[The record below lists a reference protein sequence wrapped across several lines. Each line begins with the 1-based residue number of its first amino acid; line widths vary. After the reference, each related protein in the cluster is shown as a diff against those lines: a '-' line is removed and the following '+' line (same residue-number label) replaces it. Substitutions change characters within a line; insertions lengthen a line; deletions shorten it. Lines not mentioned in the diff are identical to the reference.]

1 MAEDSFYVRSR
12 MNSLH
17 LLVCATSVACFG
29 CAGVNFYSDANLKTQ
44 TGIPIFATKPYLLVV
59 ETGSTEKP
67 IEVTVV
73 HLRDAERVIYAD
85 PRSGFG
91 SSNLTLTLTNG
102 QLASFGLQTDP
113 KIPELIDSISG
124 FITARA
130 DAARAAAVREPPR
143 RDLSKAFELY
153 EIVQDASV
161 TTLRR
166 VEK

>member
-1 MAEDSFYVRSR
+1 MTTNVLR
-12 MNSLH
+12 
-17 LLVCATSVACFG
+17 LLVSVTSAACLG
-29 CAGVNFYSDANLKTQ
+29 CAGVNFYSDAKLETR

-59 ETGSTEKP
+59 ETGSSEKP

-73 HLRDAERVIYAD
+73 HLRDDQRVIYAD

-91 SSNLTLTLTNG
+91 SSNLTLTLADG
-102 QLASFGLQTDP
+102 QLTSFGQQTDP

-130 DAARAAAVREPPR
+130 DAARTARASEPTK

-153 EIVQDASV
+153 EISQDASG
-161 TTLRR
+161 TRLRR
-166 VEK
+166 VDK

>member
-1 MAEDSFYVRSR
+1 
-12 MNSLH
+12 
-17 LLVCATSVACFG
+17 
-29 CAGVNFYSDANLKTQ
+29 VNFYSDANLKTQ

-102 QLASFGLQTDP
+102 QLTTFGQQTDP

-130 DAARAAAVREPPR
+130 DAARMASTRDPSK
-143 RDLSKAFELY
+143 RDLPKVFELY
-153 EIVQDASV
+153 EIVQEAGI
-161 TTLRR
+161 TKLRR